1 MNKKKNEVFDPKER
15 PSDSRCIPRKG
26 ARQPGIES
34 HLHYSYECG
43 KGVVQPA
50 SCMPGLEEWVHS
62 RQYRE
67 PSSPLWLGKALS
79 WLITVRLISVKH
91 NMKRISN
98 QRLFGLLWEP
108 RPLLPTN
115 ACHSAGPLSL
125 FRPGGGQILIPTF
138 NRLLSLFLACK
149 FWPHH
154 FREEERSSPYR
165 RRRVSLFLCLYTI
178 NWRSKNSKHNQ
189 YNLYEREHWLFRNQ
203 KVSE

>member
-1 MNKKKNEVFDPKER
+1 MFDPKER

-67 PSSPLWLGKALS
+67 PSSPLWLGRHVS

-91 NMKRISN
+91 NMKWISN

-125 FRPGGGQILIPTF
+125 FRPGGQILIPTF
-138 NRLLSLFLACK
+138 NRLLSF
-149 FWPHH
+149 FFFH
-154 FREEERSSPYR
+154 FG
-165 RRRVSLFLCLYTI
+165 LTI
-178 NWRSKNSKHNQ
+178 SEKRKDLLRIGGGGFRFFFTRKWRSENSKHNQ
-189 YNLYEREHWLFRNQ
+189 YNLYER
-203 KVSE
+203 